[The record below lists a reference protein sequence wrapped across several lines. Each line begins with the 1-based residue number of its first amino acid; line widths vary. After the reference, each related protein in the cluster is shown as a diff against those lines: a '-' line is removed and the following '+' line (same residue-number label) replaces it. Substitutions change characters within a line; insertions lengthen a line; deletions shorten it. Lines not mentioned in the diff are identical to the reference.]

1 MKVKNDLHCLLGL
14 QHVPIRELWFV
25 QVTELFSFGFQTYNI
40 NRQVKSGS
48 LKQSAAHTTRLL
60 KTCLG

>member
-1 MKVKNDLHCLLGL
+1 MICIACLVYSMY
-14 QHVPIRELWFV
+14 QIRELWFV
-25 QVTELFSFGFQTYNI
+25 QVTELFSFGFQTHNI
-40 NRQVKSGS
+40 NRHVKSGS

>member
-1 MKVKNDLHCLLGL
+1 MICIACLVYSMY
-14 QHVPIRELWFV
+14 QIRELWFV
-25 QVTELFSFGFQTYNI
+25 QVTELFSFGFQTHNI